1 MRNAIAILLL
11 LLSSALTC
19 RAAPPTD
26 ESIDTLLTL
35 TKTASLLESMYGN
48 MEQVMRQTIAQAVA
62 GKSLSAE
69 QQRFLDA
76 APARFVGVMRQELS
90 WESLK
95 PVYLKIYRENFTQE
109 EIDGLIS
116 FYQKSGRNSIRQQ
129 DANRHAR
136 VHDEYAVQNETD
148 DGKDA
153 GGYETSARGSESL
166 QVAGRPGWPSKS
178 GQ

>member
-48 MEQVMRQTIAQAVA
+48 MEQVMRQTMAQAVA

-116 FYQKSGRNSIRQQ
+116 FYQSPVGTAFASKMPIVMQESM
-129 DANRHAR
+129 
-136 VHDEYAVQNETD
+136 
-148 DGKDA
+148 
-153 GGYETSARGSESL
+153 TSMQSRMKPMMEKMRAAMKQALEEAK
-166 QVAGRPGWPSKS
+166 VSK
-178 GQ
+178 